1 MTRDA
6 VADALDRAAEALAQ
20 AAHELRG
27 TSPDAA
33 RASVPASLT
42 AGPAVRAAGAP
53 PPAPA
58 ARPQSDV
65 DTSLCPKHGKP
76 WSSGQYG
83 EFCKSQTDDPAWGKE
98 KVDRDGNKVFWCRIT
113 PKNAP
118 QWVAINNKAPAL
130 DVDDIPF

>member
-1 MTRDA
+1 MTARDA
-6 VADALDRAAEALAQ
+6 WGQVAHNLRVLADSIDS
-20 AAHELRG
+20 AIE
-27 TSPDAA
+27 PDAA
-33 RASVPASLT
+33 RASVPASVPT
-42 AGPAVRAAGAP
+42 GPAASAAGAP

-58 ARPQSDV
+58 AQSSI

-76 WSSGQYG
+76 WSTGQYG

-98 KVDRDGNKVFWCRIT
+98 KVDRDGNKVYWCRIT

-118 QWVAINNKAPAL
+118 QWVAINAKAPRL